1 MAHVVVGY
9 DEGYAGDGGGDAPV
23 ALPLTAYVGH
33 TAIGVERVGH
43 DGRAAAQR
51 AVAEEYGTRV
61 IDFSIWLV
69 LAALAAIGPSDGD
82 GGSPRPTWYETLA
95 TPVQVWGA

>member
-1 MAHVVVGY
+1 MTHVVVGY
-9 DEGYAGDGGGDAPV
+9 DGGYAGGGDAPV

-33 TAIGVERVGH
+33 TAIEVERVGH

-61 IDFSIWLV
+61 IDISIWLV
-69 LAALAAIGPSDGD
+69 LAAVAAIGAAEGADGVIYA
-82 GGSPRPTWYETLA
+82 GL
-95 TPVQVWGA
+95 V